1 MDWKQLNRDLK
12 EYKRTLTLEQWREAP
27 ELNSFIIKA
36 QLLHDKAVEFE
47 AQKEML
53 DLIVVAIDY
62 ENCFYQVEYEESP
75 HPCDMR
81 LYTDN
86 EIANLLPGLAY
97 FVVTTVHENAKHCLC
112 EDMKFIVDLIFD
124 PQVTLF
130 TNHTVEDGRRTIEEC
145 DLPF

>member
-1 MDWKQLNRDLK
+1 MDWKKLNRDMQ
-12 EYKRTLTLEQWREAP
+12 EYKRTLTLEQWRENP
-27 ELNSFIIKA
+27 ELNRFIIKV

-53 DLIVVAIDY
+53 DLIVATIDY
-62 ENCFYQVEYEESP
+62 ENYSYQAEYEESP

-97 FVVTTVHENAKHCLC
+97 FVVNTVHENAKCCSC
-112 EDMKFIVDLIFD
+112 EDMKFIVDLIFNPHATILAD
-124 PQVTLF
+124 S
-130 TNHTVEDGRRTIEEC
+130 TVEDGKIAIEES